1 MLLVPSKN
9 NDQAIRI
16 TNSLFCEGRTKV
28 DRSQPRKRLVCRFV
42 FDNSR
47 PCSHLH
53 GATIIPQGHALEC
66 VYSHVTLHSCRT
78 SLLSHVTVLQFC
90 RNNTSK
96 TLLFR
101 SPTDFLPAV
110 SLPPWNVTN
119 KLSSWQQRLS
129 LFIGYSRLA
138 INRVSGSTALAI
150 VR

>member
-1 MLLVPSKN
+1 MLLVLYRPN

-16 TNSLFCEGRTKV
+16 TDSLFCEGRTKV
-28 DRSQPRKRLVCRFV
+28 DRSQPRKRLVCRFRQL
-42 FDNSR
+42 SAMQ
-47 PCSHLH
+47 SSSH

-66 VYSHVTLHSCRT
+66 VYSHVTLHSCRA

-110 SLPPWNVTN
+110 SLPPWNVTD
-119 KLSSWQQRLS
+119 KLSPWQQRFS

-150 VR
+150 VM